1 MKKKNKNRKTNTV
14 NTPASSQGPI
24 IGIIAPASPAPEVE
38 LMMGATRLAREG
50 FEIALHPQV
59 KNRHAFYA
67 GTDLERALA
76 FLDYAFDPEIE
87 ILWAA
92 RGGYGTVRILPI
104 LDEIIAKVGI
114 PEPKTLIGFS
124 DNTLLLEYVRTK
136 WNWRAIHGPMP
147 GTSHFEGVKGKEF
160 KRLISLARG
169 VEAPAQWKLKPVYI
183 PSQFQKIESEVVG
196 GNLAM
201 IQSVHGTPYSFQPKG
216 KILFLEEITEAP
228 YRIDRMLQQLDLGG
242 FFDGVNA
249 IVLGTL
255 TSCEDTAMMVRAD
268 YPPSKK
274 MKPLR
279 KVMGEKQVLK
289 EVFGTLGEELGIPVF
304 SGLPVGHGS
313 KGVGAITLG
322 RIARLGRDGTFS
334 V

>member
-1 MKKKNKNRKTNTV
+1 MAKKKKRAQKKKTKTSA
-14 NTPASSQGPI
+14 PAVEVSGETQGPI
-24 IGIIAPASPAPEVE
+24 IGVIAPASPVPEIE

-59 KNRHAFYA
+59 KNKHAFYA

-124 DNTLLLEYVRTK
+124 DNTILLEYVRVK

-147 GTSHFEGVKGKEF
+147 GTGHFEGVKGKDF
-160 KRLISLARG
+160 KRLVQLARG
-169 VEAPAQWKLKPVYI
+169 IEESASWKLKPIYL
-183 PSQFQKIESEVVG
+183 PSGFQKLEGEVVG

-201 IQSVHGTPYSFQPKG
+201 IQSW
-216 KILFLEEITEAP
+216 
-228 YRIDRMLQQLDLGG
+228 D
-242 FFDGVNA
+242 
-249 IVLGTL
+249 
-255 TSCEDTAMMVRAD
+255 
-268 YPPSKK
+268 
-274 MKPLR
+274 
-279 KVMGEKQVLK
+279 
-289 EVFGTLGEELGIPVF
+289 
-304 SGLPVGHGS
+304 
-313 KGVGAITLG
+313 
-322 RIARLGRDGTFS
+322 S
-334 V
+334 VCVSAQR